1 MTTDQERWAEAATVQ
16 RLHGDAAREYVLER
30 IIDLTLKDDQA
41 GIGRWREIG
50 ARLGQLAPLGP
61 LQ

>member
-1 MTTDQERWAEAATVQ
+1 MVQ
-16 RLHGDAAREYVLER
+16 RLHGDAAREYVPER

-41 GIGRWREIG
+41 GVGRWREIG
-50 ARLGQLAPLGP
+50 ARLGQLAPSGP